1 MAAHHPPPLSDYAR
15 LLRSLSADASPAFP
29 HQPYLLPPDMPTT
42 TTTTTTA
49 HDPPPHSSTTT
60 SSHYKQRD
68 SGFAPSSAASA
79 SGRSSL
85 YSLSPSS
92 SSFHSAYSD
101 RSIQEYEE
109 DPLDQQDEDEDDE
122 EDEEDDDDNAWYT
135 PPPANWKHKSSTGR
149 RPSTLSVTV
158 DDLLR
163 ELELGEKAL
172 QTPLIPRRKLSSPPR
187 TSSLLTQTI
196 EENPFPSPPQSST
209 PPLLSNPSSPPPS
222 SASPQP
228 QSSASRLPGLRIP
241 SSQPM
246 NYAPRNGNNTTHS
259 NNMPPLTA
267 PLHSRDSYASSS
279 LHSPPTP
286 VAGTSMSHSYSSS
299 SSTSASFAP
308 QSGFPF
314 PSQSSPPAQSAAG
327 APRGA
332 DPAAS
337 RAGYIQKQ
345 SSAVFGT
352 SWKKR
357 YLVLDRG
364 SLFLF
369 RSHKSPQKDLTS
381 LFKIGKDTSARV
393 SEHGMWVIEILG
405 CEELL
410 PGAAAAAAA
419 STSAGAPGSPAAAA
433 AAAAEAAAFMAC
445 AQSVAMG
452 GVPISASSRPPAP
465 PAKKMWILKCA
476 DKDDMVAWLTAIRAA
491 IKEATDIQRRS

>member
-1 MAAHHPPPLSDYAR
+1 MAAARHNHPPPLSDYAR
-15 LLRSLSADASPAFP
+15 LLRSLSAEASPSIP
-29 HQPYLLPPDMPTT
+29 DQDYLDYHNHNHNDMPTT
-42 TTTTTTA
+42 TTTTTTSDNDYDN
-49 HDPPPHSSTTT
+49 DPRLH
-60 SSHYKQRD
+60 HKQRD

-79 SGRSSL
+79 SGSL
-85 YSLSPSS
+85 YSVSPSS
-92 SSFHSAYSD
+92 SSFHSAYSE

-109 DPLDQQDEDEDDE
+109 EIEEEDEDD
-122 EDEEDDDDNAWYT
+122 EDDDDNAWYT
-135 PPPANWKHKSSTGR
+135 PPPANWSHKSSAAR

-187 TSSLLTQTI
+187 TSSLLSQTI

-209 PPLLSNPSSPPPS
+209 PPALSNPSSPPPS
-222 SASPQP
+222 SPQP
-228 QSSASRLPGLRIP
+228 QSASRLPGLHIP
-241 SSQPM
+241 SSQSQPM
-246 NYAPRNGNNTTHS
+246 HYSR

-286 VAGTSMSHSYSSS
+286 AAGTSMSLSYS
-299 SSTSASFAP
+299 SSTSASSAP

-314 PSQSSPPAQSAAG
+314 PSQSPPKAGSSGAGVRSA
-327 APRGA
+327 GA
-332 DPAAS
+332 DPVAS

-369 RSHKSPQKDLTS
+369 RSHKSSQKDLTS

-410 PGAAAAAAA
+410 PGAASSSPAP
-419 STSAGAPGSPAAAA
+419 PGSPAAAA

-445 AQSVAMG
+445 ASSVAMG
-452 GVPISASSRPPAP
+452 GAPLPMSRPGP

-491 IKEATDIQRRS
+491 IKEATDMQRRT